1 MDLDCQGALTVRTH
15 QSCIGK
21 VHTPADDLSLHVS
34 MIEAMDDTLIMR
46 CSLSALKFSARCA
59 DRFQATYGWETEWR
73 KSTLYAFNTAPPQGE
88 DALMPSVDYKN
99 PQAEVTFWHQVPIV
113 QDHITFLRVPINQPQ
128 KQFLFL
134 RDIISNFKFPL
145 LSSCLPLTLLRR
157 IISQS
162 VISKL
167 RPHLALQPVS
177 LANAVRL
184 DKMLTTKIHAHL
196 GFPFHFNSALLA
208 TPLEL
213 RGLGFPS
220 ISRLN
225 SSLAVSGLQQD
236 LTHHIPFFRTMAQ
249 ISLSDWACG
258 SNNCLNPLSCHS
270 HLPPCH
276 PHLLPSAWSIASST
290 LFSLQLSII
299 PTNLSFILNGN
310 VSLRHLHSQFH
321 NLYPFFPAIPSRT
334 LSNFEK
340 HGFTL
345 LKHFGSFSSLTRF
358 SSFPSFMPH
367 LLQFPSHQ
375 YYLTR
380 DWPLLTSWFA
390 FIPLLLRHT
399 CLPDPSILASPSHRK
414 IIAENSILALSK
426 MLSHS
431 SSYSHPSQHADL
443 LAMDGSMV
451 SDPLTG
457 RKSVTFAVAASG
469 TVFSTSLPF
478 KMLDAG
484 ILHGEVYAIVA
495 ASLLSLHC
503 PNHPQLHIISDHLN
517 SVNLLHSL
525 PSPLRLINHPAR
537 ALYRWVLD
545 IWSRLPAA
553 PTISHVHAHTNAHN
567 IKSNLNRLVDHV
579 ASSSQHLP
587 LPPPSVPVPSFFMDN
602 FMTFSSSHGFIES
615 SIFVYVD
622 SLLAK
627 AHAASLN
634 SCHEP
639 LPPLPL
645 FDNTPP
651 PTYPYTKSP
660 SSYSAVIQLYARSGQ
675 LDTALLLSSRLNEG
689 FQPWCRFG
697 CQQIEDPHHIFILCP
712 NFTSLWRDYAQRL
725 KSTTLAVLDTY
736 HLPKQDI
743 SFIIE

>member
-1 MDLDCQGALTVRTH
+1 MLEPEGFYDAITTYGLPSSIIDLDRSAQDSVPYRVKTAYGLTDPFIVSGVTKQGGSLSPLKCTLTTSLCNRWLMDLDCQGALTVRTH
-15 QSCIGK
+15 QSRIGK
-21 VHTPADDLSLHVS
+21 VHTPADNLSLHVS

-46 CSLSALKFSARCA
+46 CSLSALKFSARCT
-59 DRFQATYGWETEWR
+59 DRFQATYGWEMEWR

-99 PQAEVTFWHQVPIV
+99 H
-113 QDHITFLRVPINQPQ
+113 
-128 KQFLFL
+128 
-134 RDIISNFKFPL
+134 
-145 LSSCLPLTLLRR
+145 
-157 IISQS
+157 
-162 VISKL
+162 
-167 RPHLALQPVS
+167 
-177 LANAVRL
+177 
-184 DKMLTTKIHAHL
+184 
-196 GFPFHFNSALLA
+196 
-208 TPLEL
+208 
-213 RGLGFPS
+213 
-220 ISRLN
+220 
-225 SSLAVSGLQQD
+225 
-236 LTHHIPFFRTMAQ
+236 
-249 ISLSDWACG
+249 
-258 SNNCLNPLSCHS
+258 PLSCHS
-270 HLPPCH
+270 RLPPCH
-276 PHLLPSAWSIASST
+276 PRLLPSAWSIASST

-299 PTNLSFILNGN
+299 PTDLSFILNGN

-321 NLYPFFPAIPSRT
+321 NLYPSFPAIPSRT
-334 LSNFEK
+334 LSNFEN

-345 LKHFGSFSSLTRF
+345 LKHFGSFSSLTCF

-375 YYLTR
+375 YYLTQ

-390 FIPLLLRHT
+390 FIPLLLHHT

-414 IIAENSILALSK
+414 IIAENSILALSET
-426 MLSHS
+426 LSHS

-443 LAMDGSMV
+443 LATDGSMV

-495 ASLLSLHC
+495 ASLLSLHR
-503 PNHPQLHIISDHLN
+503 PNHPQPHIISDHLN
-517 SVNLLHSL
+517 SVNLLRSL
-525 PSPLRLINHPAR
+525 PSPLRLVNHPAH

-553 PTISHVHAHTNAHN
+553 PTISHVRAHTNAHD

-639 LPPLPL
+639 LPLLPL

-697 CQQIEDPHHIFILCP
+697 CQKIEDPHHIFVLCP

-736 HLPKQDI
+736 HLPEQDI